1 MTQIK
6 QTDMDKKTINT
17 YFREFISSTSNG
29 EAYVVKTS
37 QENNPFQINKKD
49 IEDFY
54 NSYVRNSV
62 QNEKD
67 KKFDEVVKSILKDKN
82 INNHIILNSAIWLWG
97 LPNNRKPKMT
107 QCEGIDFKEPPTDSV
122 AGGGSGYVM
131 KKVNGVRFIL
141 YILTQIWG
149 IETKSSTEPK
159 AIDKIVEICKNEKY
173 DENYD
178 TPDGVKNLLLH
189 LCDPGK
195 YEPIASTADK
205 ERIVK
210 AFYQEDA
217 TNTSQPTLDAKIV
230 WIKENN
236 DIIKPFVEKGDF
248 SFYKDNLPLL
258 WKGENTTD
266 SLSRV
271 QALEFKKAMVLYG
284 PPGTG
289 KTYSAFE
296 LAKQLLLRYYLKN
309 KKKDCISN
317 ILSNDKEFIKSK
329 IHYLQF
335 HINYTYENFIAGQVF
350 DGNQLTTQKGLIY
363 DIIEKK
369 NNTSTAKNDVYSNG
383 STTPE
388 DTINNDEA
396 TENGVDLNDS
406 PIVVILD
413 EMNRV
418 DVSRVFGELFTA
430 IEKRGEDV
438 ELILPDPND
447 SAKRLKLNIPDNIY
461 FIGTMN
467 EIDFSLEQ
475 LDFALRRRFVWEFS
489 DYNEDDLESI
499 IRSKGIS
506 LKDDDLNNFLTKSTK
521 INDTITEYLGEEFH
535 IGHAFFADIADIYNK
550 MDKPT
555 WKQAENVLWNISIKP
570 ILEAYCGTIDKEA
583 KQNFINKCGNIFL
596 KNT

>member
-6 QTDMDKKTINT
+6 QTDMDKKTIKT
-17 YFREFISSTSNG
+17 YFDEFISSTSKG

-37 QENNPFQINKKD
+37 QENNPFQIDKKD
-49 IEDFY
+49 IKHFY
-54 NSYVRNSV
+54 ESYVNKSV
-62 QNEKD
+62 QDGKD
-67 KKFDEVVKSILKDKN
+67 KKFDEVVKSIFKDKD
-82 INNHIILNSAIWLWG
+82 INNHHIILNSAIWLWG
-97 LPNNRKPKMT
+97 LPNNRKPKMIP
-107 QCEGIDFKEPPTDSV
+107 CEGISFKEIPTDSV
-122 AGGGSGYVM
+122 AGGGSGYVQ

-149 IETKSSTEPK
+149 DTN
-159 AIDKIVEICKNEKY
+159 AINKIVNTCEKEKY
-173 DENYD
+173 DNKYD

-189 LCDPGK
+189 LCYPDK

-217 TNTSQPTLDAKIV
+217 IKTPQPTLDDKIV
-230 WIKENN
+230 WIKKNN
-236 DIIKPFVEKGDF
+236 DIIKTFVSKGDF

-309 KKKDCISN
+309 KNKDCITK
-317 ILSNDKEFIKSK
+317 ILSNDIVFIKSK

-335 HINYTYENFIAGQVF
+335 HINYTYENFIAGQVL
-350 DGNQLTTQKGLIY
+350 DGTGLATQKGLIY
-363 DIIEKK
+363 DIINSSESDK
-369 NNTSTAKNDVYSNG
+369 
-383 STTPE
+383 E
-388 DTINNDEA
+388 
-396 TENGVDLNDS
+396 

-438 ELILPDPND
+438 ELILPDPDD
-447 SAKRLKLNIPDNIY
+447 SNSRLKLNIPDNIY

-489 DYNEDDLESI
+489 DYSEDNLESI

-506 LKDDDLNNFLTKSTK
+506 LKDDDLNNFFTKSTK